1 MRELQP
7 TEVFKTY
14 WEFAARRQNVYFN
27 RLKGEPQPWSRDEIL
42 QQYRFTNAYRAAD
55 RVSQYLIKEIQYNH
69 ERSSRPGDL
78 FLRTLLF
85 KIFNKIETWE
95 AIETAHGKPI
105 EVSTI
110 NYDLIA
116 KVLSERMSRAMPI
129 YSAAYIMPS
138 PKFGFDRKFANHL
151 ALIKKMIEDALPE
164 RLRQRPNLSDVYD
177 LLLSYSG
184 LGPFLAFQF
193 TIDLNYS
200 SLLAFEEDEFVV
212 AGPGAIDGIS
222 KCFENHKNYKPT
234 EIIYHV
240 TANQDYYLNHYG
252 VKFQSL
258 FGRKLK
264 PIDCQNLFCEIS
276 KYARV
281 AHPDIEGVSGRKRI
295 KQSYSRNYNQLSE
308 PYFPDRWG
316 INKNVKTFVAQL
328 PAHAGLQL
336 V

>member
-1 MRELQP
+1 MRELQT
-7 TEVFKTY
+7 TEVFETY
-14 WEFAARRQNVYFN
+14 WKFAAQRQNIYYN
-27 RLKGEPQPWSRDEIL
+27 RLKGEDQPWSSDKIL

-55 RVSQYLIKEIQYNH
+55 RVSQYLIKEIQYNPQ
-69 ERSSRPGDL
+69 RSSRPDDI

-95 AIETAHGKPI
+95 SIELANGKPI
-105 EVSTI
+105 EASTI
-110 NYDLIA
+110 NYDRVA
-116 KVLSERMSRAMPI
+116 KVLSERMAQSIPI

-138 PKFGFDRKFANHL
+138 PKFGYDRKFANHL
-151 ALIKKMIEDALPE
+151 ALLKKMIEDSLPE
-164 RLRQRPNLSDVYD
+164 RLRQRPGLSDVYD

-193 TIDLNYS
+193 SIDLNYS
-200 SLLAFEEDEFVV
+200 SLLNFEEDEFVV

-222 KCFENHKNYKPT
+222 KCFHNYRNYKPA

-240 TANQDYYLNHYG
+240 TANQDKYLNEYE
-252 VKFQSL
+252 VKFRPL

-281 AHPDIEGVSGRKRI
+281 AHPEVKGVSGRNRI
-295 KQSYSRNYNQLSE
+295 KQSYSRNYSQLPE

-316 INKNVKTFVAQL
+316 INNEVKDFIAKY
-328 PAHAGLQL
+328 PSIIGRRL